1 MKRVLPYLSAGIA
14 AVVLMAVSCTVTPG
28 QHDPDDDRDGR
39 PDVVDPGFL
48 VLSDRSMSFS
58 DEGGTGTVT
67 VSSNVTYTCTV
78 ADSDAGWLSVSGTP
92 SVPDAVFTITV
103 SPNEGPSLRC
113 GHITF
118 TGEGVDDVVLAVN
131 QDNYVPVAVDPTVPY
146 AANGTDCFVSTGEY
160 NYRYGPSIIRNSDGS
175 LDMWTSKEGEKYINS
190 NSDIT
195 YQETGTR
202 SKVSAC
208 GHTIAQYFNTQ
219 HRFMRVMVNLYG
231 SGTTAD
237 EVDLRLYK
245 WAGSYEA
252 TLASEPLNTFAI
264 SKTTLLYPDGNR
276 YSIYKDEGH
285 SWMDPGEYMWTATG
299 ATEEVGVFKYFG
311 AGTIALTDSK
321 SYFDGEPVTDYNFQA
336 KLRGSAYNSSN
347 FVDRFAYF
355 HSTDGGA
362 TWSKERDVLFPT
374 EGSEDHFSVCD
385 PGVAFFGGW
394 YYIGYTSAPSA
405 YGGYY
410 NHCYV
415 ARSRTPVG
423 PWYKWNGS
431 GWGGEPA
438 KVIAFNGSTSAWGAG
453 EPSIVVKDD
462 TIYFYYTWIDSAGA
476 WLPTTRLATAPV
488 CDDWPAH
495 LAEQGTVID
504 KVRLKDADSC
514 DIKYIED
521 YGLFYAFH
529 TYNRYIPSSAIAV
542 WSSPDGRNFTY
553 QGDMTG
559 DLRPGLGNMGV
570 SGDGMGHIRLR
581 YPQFV
586 SYSYATSGGRAS
598 WNTRFSP
605 MIFGL

>member
-1 MKRVLPYLSAGIA
+1 MSFFVLAIVAAVFPSLCGCTAPAPVDPDPLSMTVVGDDVAIAAGESVEVSYTVTGASGGVVLSALCGEGWSA
-14 AVVLMAVSCTVTPG
+14 EVSP
-28 QHDPDDDRDGR
+28 
-39 PDVVDPGFL
+39 
-48 VLSDRSMSFS
+48 
-58 DEGGTGTVT
+58 
-67 VSSNVTYTCTV
+67 
-78 ADSDAGWLSVSGTP
+78 ADATSGTIVVTAP
-92 SVPDAVFTITV
+92 DPINASGVTMLVGDGLGRRVEVP
-103 SPNEGPSLRC
+103 LRLD
-113 GHITF
+113 IMIP
-118 TGEGVDDVVLAVN
+118 E
-131 QDNYVPVAVDPTVPY
+131 PTVPY
-146 AANGTDCFVSTGEY
+146 AESGTDCFISTGEY
-160 NYRYGPSIIRNSDGS
+160 NYRYGPSIISNGDGS
-175 LDMWTSKEGEKYINS
+175 MDMWTSKEGERYINS

-202 SKVSAC
+202 TKVSAH

-219 HRFMRVMVNLYG
+219 HRFMRVMVNFYG
-231 SGTTAD
+231 SGTTSDA
-237 EVDLRLYK
+237 VDLKLYR

-252 TLASEPLNTFAI
+252 TLASAPLNTFSI
-264 SKTTLLYPDGNR
+264 NKTTSLYPDGNR

-285 SWMDPGEYMWTATG
+285 SWMEPGEYMWTATG
-299 ATEEVGVFKYFG
+299 ATEEVGVYKYSG
-311 AGTIALTDSK
+311 AGTIALTDSR
-321 SYFDGEPVTDYNFQA
+321 SYFDGEPVPDYNFQA

-385 PGVAFFGGW
+385 PGAAFFGGW

-405 YGGYY
+405 YGGYF

-415 ARSRTPVG
+415 ARSRTPEG

-438 KVIAFNGSTSAWGAG
+438 KVIAFDGSTKAWGAG
-453 EPSIVVKDD
+453 EPCIVVKDNV
-462 TIYFYYTWIDSAGA
+462 IYFYYTWIDSIDA
-476 WLPTTRLATAPV
+476 WLPTTRLATAPF

-495 LAEQGTVID
+495 LTEQGTVID
-504 KVRLKDADSC
+504 KVLFKDADSC

-529 TYNRYIPSSAIAV
+529 TYNRYIPASAIAV

-559 DLRPGLGNMGV
+559 DLLPGLGNMGV

-581 YPQFV
+581 DPQFV